1 MFAGSRLFKVL
12 LFVCLVLGTSI
23 VHAQKKNKAQ
33 LQKERQRNLEKIK
46 QTERILTETANQKK
60 NSLGELNAL
69 NQRIEQQETLIIS
82 IRSEVYLLD
91 EDIKENNDLID
102 ALKKDVEK
110 LKEEYATMLLSAQ
123 KSSGKINKLTFIFS
137 AKSFDQML
145 MRLKYMEQYS
155 KVRKD
160 QAEAIAKVQGI
171 LIEQVQK
178 TELIKDEKNKL
189 LEEEISESDQLAG
202 LKQKQ
207 KGVLRSL
214 TKEEK
219 RLKNDLEDTRKAVA
233 QLDELINKIIKEE
246 IERAEREAREALA
259 NKNKSPKVE
268 AAIALS
274 SSFEENKTRF
284 SWPASGFVSQKF
296 GRQNHAVLKNVVIE
310 NDGIN
315 IQTKQDEI
323 VKAIF
328 DGEVLVVAFL
338 HPPVGNT
345 VIIKHGEYLTVY
357 SGLKDV
363 LVKKGQKVVS
373 DQEIGQ
379 LQANGE
385 GVSELRFQIRKNT
398 EKLDPEVWLRSA
410 RQ

>member
-1 MFAGSRLFKVL
+1 MTAGSRLLKVL
-12 LFVCLVLGTSI
+12 LLVCLVLGAPI
-23 VHAQKKNKAQ
+23 AHAQKKNKAQ

-46 QTERILTETANQKK
+46 QTERILTETAKQKK

-69 NQRIEQQETLIIS
+69 NQRIDQQETLIIS
-82 IRSEVYLLD
+82 IQSEVYLLD
-91 EDIKENNDLID
+91 EDIKENNDLIE

-171 LIEQVQK
+171 LIDQVQK
-178 TELIKDEKNKL
+178 TESIKDEKNKL
-189 LEEEISESDQLAG
+189 LQEEISESDQLAG

-259 NKNKSPKVE
+259 NKNKSSKVE

-315 IQTKQDEI
+315 IQTKQEEM
-323 VKAIF
+323 VKSIF
-328 DGEVLVVAFL
+328 EGEVKMVAFIPL
-338 HPPVGNT
+338 IGNM
-345 VIIKHGEYLTVY
+345 VMIAHGEYFTVY
-357 SGLKDV
+357 SGLREI
-363 LVKKGQKVVS
+363 LVKKGQKVATG
-373 DQEIGQ
+373 QEIGS
-379 LQANGE
+379 LQVNGD
-385 GVSELRFQIRKNT
+385 GVSELRFQIRKST
-398 EKLDPEVWLRSA
+398 EKLDPEIWLRSA